1 VIDLRASTPEA
12 VAGKMSAMQIVK
24 KHTFD
29 APIAD
34 CWKMFSDPKAH
45 VAKFEGMGHHGVT
58 VVDKKK
64 TKKNL
69 NLTVTREVDVD
80 GVPGFA
86 KKFIKPRNTVVSID
100 DWNDFGDGTY
110 GGTFTL
116 DTQGVPVDIKGQT
129 QLEANGADRSD
140 YTVTIDIK
148 VNVPLIGGK
157 LENFSKGIVNAQMDE
172 EFRLGDAWL
181 SEH

>member
-1 VIDLRASTPEA
+1 
-12 VAGKMSAMQIVK
+12 MQIVK

-29 APIAD
+29 TPITD

-58 VVDKKK
+58 IVDKKK

-69 NLTVTREVDVD
+69 NLTVTREVDID
-80 GVPGFA
+80 GIPGFA
-86 KKFIKPRNTVVSID
+86 KKFVKPRNTVVSID

-116 DTQGVPVDIKGQT
+116 DTQGVPIDIKGQT
-129 QLEANGADRSD
+129 LLEADGDDRST

-148 VNVPLIGGK
+148 VSVPLIGGK
-157 LENFSKGIVNAQMDE
+157 LADFSKGIVIKQMDD
-172 EFRLGDAWL
+172 EFALGDAWL
-181 SEH
+181 AAH